1 MITFH
6 VSAVCRVRDGFT
18 GRPVEAAGLQ
28 CALDGRPCRPVGK
41 PGGLLVL
48 VNLSDGFHRLSLKSR
63 GFQEEW
69 VEFAAGA
76 GTWELDVTMK
86 PGPGYPFRGPVTRLA
101 LAVTEGG
108 LPAAGRQLWLAA
120 PGGPELKVAQTKAEA
135 GSGELRIFCRGPEVP
150 ALPGAFLIA
159 DGENSEI
166 VGLRTLEGET
176 GALAAPLGRA
186 HGRGRPLLPAQ
197 SYHTGPDGRLEAVFR
212 EPCAV
217 EVCGSG
223 GRLLASLQ
231 LAQGDNRHAIS
242 L

>member
-18 GRPVEAAGLQ
+18 GRPVEAAALQ

-120 PGGPELKVAQTKAEA
+120 PGGPELKVAQTK
-135 GSGELRIFCRGPEVP
+135 RGKE
-150 ALPGAFLIA
+150 
-159 DGENSEI
+159 
-166 VGLRTLEGET
+166 R
-176 GALAAPLGRA
+176 
-186 HGRGRPLLPAQ
+186 
-197 SYHTGPDGRLEAVFR
+197 
-212 EPCAV
+212 
-217 EVCGSG
+217 
-223 GRLLASLQ
+223 
-231 LAQGDNRHAIS
+231 
-242 L
+242 